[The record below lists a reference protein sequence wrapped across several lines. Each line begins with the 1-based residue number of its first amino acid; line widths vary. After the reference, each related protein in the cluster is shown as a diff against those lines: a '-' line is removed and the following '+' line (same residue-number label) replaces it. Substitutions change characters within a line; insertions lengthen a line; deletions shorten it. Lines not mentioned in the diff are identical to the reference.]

1 MKLYDFFHA
10 VAEFF
15 WKQAMK
21 ELQKRSDK
29 YGKKSD

>member
-1 MKLYDFFHA
+1 MYDFFQDIA
-10 VAEFF
+10 DFF
-15 WKQAMK
+15 WRKAMG